1 MGISK
6 TKNYLVLNYN
16 PSPVAVRTKHE
27 SFLVPGGTQESPGTL
42 PFTIDEISA
51 INSNSVA
58 FKIGLL
64 RFEERD
70 QTDIYAELRLDG
82 WKDILT
88 DKEIEDF
95 LLNPTLEG
103 LQKIIDIQNDAYFE
117 RVRGVFSGLKSAG
130 ADLSTKVETVITK
143 RYKELM
149 DHKRAS
155 EIRLTPVSD
164 KKETDA
170 TKAELEAM
178 RAQMAQMQDMLAKL
192 QAQPPK
198 QDGTTPPK
206 KGSAKAKTSDG
217 E

>member
-16 PSPVAVRTKHE
+16 SSPVAVRTKHE

-51 INSNSVA
+51 INSNSLA

-70 QTDIYAELRLDG
+70 QSDIYAELRLDG

-88 DKEIEDF
+88 DKEIEN
-95 LLNPTLEG
+95 LLLTPTMDG

-164 KKETDA
+164 KNAPDA
-170 TKAELEAM
+170 TKVELEAM
-178 RAQMAQMQDMLAKL
+178 RAQMAQMQEMLAKL
-192 QAQPPK
+192 QAQPPIR
-198 QDGTTPPK
+198 TESAPTK
-206 KGSAKAKTSDG
+206 KGSTKAKAPDG

>member
-16 PSPVAVRTKHE
+16 SSPVAVRTKHE

-51 INSNSVA
+51 INSNSLA

-70 QTDIYAELRLDG
+70 QSDIYAELRLDG

-88 DKEIEDF
+88 DGEIEA
-95 LLNPTLEG
+95 LLLHPTMKG

-130 ADLSTKVETVITK
+130 ADLSTKVEAVIAK

-149 DHKRAS
+149 ERKRTS
-155 EIRLTPVSD
+155 EIHLTPVPE
-164 KKETDA
+164 KKNADA

-178 RAQMAQMQDMLAKL
+178 RVQMAQMQEMLAQL
-192 QAQPPK
+192 QAQPAK
-198 QDGTTPPK
+198 QTNTAPARK
-206 KGSAKAKTSDG
+206 NVAKTKAPDG
-217 E
+217 D

>member
-16 PSPVAVRTKHE
+16 SSPVAVRTKHE
-27 SFLVPGGTQESPGTL
+27 SFLVPGGTRESPGML

-51 INSNSVA
+51 INSNSLA

-70 QTDIYAELRLDG
+70 QIDIYAELRLDG

-88 DKEIEDF
+88 DNEIEGI
-95 LLNPTLEG
+95 LLTPTMDG

-130 ADLSTKVETVITK
+130 ADLSTKVEAVITK

-164 KKETDA
+164 QNAPDA
-170 TKAELEAM
+170 TKVELEAM
-178 RAQMAQMQDMLAKL
+178 RAQMAQMQEMLAKL

-198 QDGTTPPK
+198 QDGTTPLK